1 MTIPRNLSIL
11 AEGANSSG
19 VLGVGNGGTGVT
31 SSTGS
36 GSVVLSTSPTLV
48 TPILGTPSS
57 GTLTNA
63 TGLPLSTGVTGNL
76 PVTNLN
82 SGTSASAGTFWRG
95 DGTWA
100 SVSAGAATI
109 SNKTAA
115 YTVVAGDLGSIINC
129 SGATSFT
136 VSLTAAATLGAGFN
150 VWVWNNTTTTAMAVT
165 IDPNGAETI
174 DGVTTL
180 ILRLGEGTQIIC
192 DGTNWQTGD
201 KKTMRGYA
209 ENYAAGTAR
218 PTATG
223 AGSVA
228 VGQSRATNLG
238 TFGAATGSSTS
249 YGATGSYSMA
259 FGFLALASGQASI
272 AMGQA
277 AVASGSQSINFA
289 GNNGLSNGATGHSS
303 VAIGGAYYGNSN
315 GPTASGVGSFAFGG
329 GALSSH
335 DGKFAYS
342 SGDDLSGSTPYFAGL
357 QYGLIVLRNVTTGS
371 TPTALVCAPVYA
383 AAGAANQ
390 IILPNNSAFA
400 FTIQIVGRRQAAG
413 GTASAAWK
421 IEGLIRREGTVATTT
436 LVASTTTVISN
447 VPGWSVAVSA
457 DTTNGALTVT
467 VTGAAATNI
476 RWVATAQTSEVI
488 YA

>member
-48 TPILGTPSS
+48 TPALGTPASV
-57 GTLTNA
+57 TLTNA
-63 TGLPLSTGVTGNL
+63 TDLPLSTGVTGNL

-150 VWVWNNTTTTAMAVT
+150 VWIWNNTTTTAMAVT

-174 DGVTTL
+174 DGVATL
-180 ILRLGEGTQIIC
+180 ILRQGEGTQIVC
-192 DGTNWQTGD
+192 DGTNWQTGGR
-201 KKTMRGYA
+201 KTMRGYA
-209 ENYAAGTAR
+209 ENYAASTAR
-218 PTATG
+218 PVVTG

-228 VGQSRATNLG
+228 IGQSRVTG
-238 TFGAATGSSTS
+238 GASFSAITGSPSA
-249 YGATGSYSMA
+249 YGATGGSAVAM
-259 FGFLALASGQASI
+259 GFFALSSNTASI
-272 AMGQA
+272 AIGQSA
-277 AVASGSQSINFA
+277 TASGNQSVCIT
-289 GNNGLSNGATGHSS
+289 GNGPSGGATGHSS
-303 VAIGGAYYGNSN
+303 VSFGSAYYGNSN
-315 GPTASGVGSFAFGG
+315 GPVASGVGAFAFGG

-335 DGKFAYS
+335 DGKFAYA

-357 QYGLIVLRNVTTGS
+357 QYGLIVLRNVTTGN
-371 TPTALVCAPVYA
+371 TPTALVCSPVYA

-400 FTIQIVGRRQAAG
+400 FTIQVVARQQAAG

-421 IEGLIRREGTVATTT
+421 IEGLIRREGTAATTT

-457 DTTNGALTVT
+457 NTTNGALAVT

-476 RWVATAQTSEVI
+476 RWVATTQTSEVI
-488 YA
+488 YT

>member
-95 DGTWA
+95 DGTWS

-150 VWVWNNTTTTAMAVT
+150 VWIWNNTTTTAMAVT

-218 PTATG
+218 PVVTG
-223 AGSVA
+223 AGSVSI
-228 VGQSRATNLG
+228 GQSRVTG
-238 TFGAATGSSTS
+238 GASFAAITGSPSA
-249 YGATGSYSMA
+249 YGATGGSAVAM
-259 FGFLALASGQASI
+259 GFFALSSNTASI
-272 AMGQA
+272 AIGQSA
-277 AVASGSQSINFA
+277 TASGNQSMCIT
-289 GNNGLSNGATGHSS
+289 GNGPSGGATGHSS
-303 VAIGGAYYGNSN
+303 VSFGSAYYGNSN
-315 GPTASGVGSFAFGG
+315 GPLASGVGSFAFGG

-335 DGKFAYS
+335 DGKFAYA
-342 SGDDLSGSTPYFAGL
+342 SGDDISGSTPYFAGL

-421 IEGLIRREGTVATTT
+421 IEGLIRREGTAATTT

-457 DTTNGALTVT
+457 DTTNGALAVT

-488 YA
+488 YT